1 MLIVVLPC
9 TTINSEFWQAKMSLL
24 TGCQWFSAESSLC
37 TNSKLKNV
45 HGCTF
50 FNDAVRG
57 GIENVPRIG
66 VTVITKTGKSSL
78 FPIL

>member
-24 TGCQWFSAESSLC
+24 LSFPAI
-37 TNSKLKNV
+37 
-45 HGCTF
+45 
-50 FNDAVRG
+50 RG